1 MHYRCR
7 AEVDGL
13 LCIPDDLD
21 SSYVP
26 SLRPGDTITLIFTAN
41 ISTVGGLVM

>member
-1 MHYRCR
+1 MHYHCR

-13 LCIPDDLD
+13 LCIPDDSD

-26 SLRPGDTITLIFTAN
+26 SLRPGDTIALIFTAN
-41 ISTVGGLVM
+41 ISIVGGLVV